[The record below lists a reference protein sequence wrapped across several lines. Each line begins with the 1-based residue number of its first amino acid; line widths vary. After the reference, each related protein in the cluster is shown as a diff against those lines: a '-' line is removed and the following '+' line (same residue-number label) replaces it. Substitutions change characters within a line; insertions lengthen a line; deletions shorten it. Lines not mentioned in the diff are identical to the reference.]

1 MKILLF
7 IVFFLVGIYF
17 IPDAWIAGF
26 VKEHIHI
33 SGDGEDAMDSF
44 EMHVIVI
51 KTTLCVVGAYLLMK
65 LLFWLRNRPK
75 K

>member
-7 IVFFLVGIYF
+7 IVLFWSGIHF

-26 VKEHIHI
+26 VKAHIPI
-33 SGDGEDAMDSF
+33 SGDGEEAMDSF
-44 EMHVIVI
+44 DMHIIVI
-51 KTTLCVVGAYLLMK
+51 KTTLCAVGAYLLLK
-65 LLFWLRNRPK
+65 LFFWWRKRLK

>member
-7 IVFFLVGIYF
+7 IVLFWSGIHF

-26 VKEHIHI
+26 VKAHIPI
-33 SGDGEDAMDSF
+33 SGDGEEAMDSF
-44 EMHVIVI
+44 EMHIIVI
-51 KTTLCVVGAYLLMK
+51 KTSLCAVGAFLLMK
-65 LLFWLRNRPK
+65 LLFWMKNHQK

>member
-7 IVFFLVGIYF
+7 IVLFWSGIHF

-26 VKEHIHI
+26 VKAHISI
-33 SGDGEDAMDSF
+33 SGDGEEAMDSF
-44 EMHVIVI
+44 EMHIIVI
-51 KTTLCVVGAYLLMK
+51 KTTLCAVGAFLLMK
-65 LLFWLRNRPK
+65 LIFWLKNHPK